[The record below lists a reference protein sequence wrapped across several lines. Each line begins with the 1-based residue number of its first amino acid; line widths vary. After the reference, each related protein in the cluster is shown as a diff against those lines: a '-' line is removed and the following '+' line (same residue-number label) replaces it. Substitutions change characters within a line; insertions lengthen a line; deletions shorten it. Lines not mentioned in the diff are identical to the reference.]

1 MASLYRYVALIPALV
16 ALLSLLLSTMAAGGP
31 CPPPDGGC

>member
-1 MASLYRYVALIPALV
+1 MARALRYAFLVPSLI

-31 CPPPDGGC
+31 CPPFEGC

>member
-1 MASLYRYVALIPALV
+1 MSRAYRYAFLVPSLI

-31 CPPPDGGC
+31 CPPLDGGC